1 MATVH
6 DAARNV
12 YSTVDDASIIIV
24 EEFKKATNNDNHAV
38 YRNRAE
44 REQDRMMGYF
54 YYKARIVQAILVV
67 LHGSEIWYYIT
78 VSKSLQLRIF
88 HHHTQEPPPDG
99 TYVCPL
105 TPEVLLGVAGLWWL

>member
-54 YYKARIVQAILVV
+54 YYKARIVQAILV